1 MPRVLLFVS
10 KECMDLQKNL
20 RPATNPNPLP
30 PQEEFWAH
38 ARTHMKEEKILECPS
53 CSFVT
58 EYKHHLEYHIRNHI
72 GSKPFKCDKCS
83 YECVNKSMLNSH
95 MKSHNNVYQY
105 LCADCC
111 YATKYC
117 HSMKLHVN
125 KYRHRPATI
134 LNHPE
139 LGGIEDRPMLAPPP
153 PPASAAFNAAAA
165 AAAAVAAASMREEAG
180 PLDSTAC
187 RGLSLHMPP
196 PQPQPAPMAPSVVT
210 SSPSLWPPAFPS
222 LLTAFTGAPYFPPG
236 SNMPPAPLMPPP
248 MGSGLLPP
256 QPVLMKA
263 HPERAFFGPRSSPD
277 EAAALAPLGKRA
289 AEAGGLAG
297 PEGSPEAKRASP
309 APPEM
314 AGDFPESAAARGP
327 VPDQSYMECGHCDLF
342 FRDHVMFDI
351 HMGYHGYTNPFA
363 CNRCGYT
370 AGSKVEFFLHLMQ
383 KSH

>member
-1 MPRVLLFVS
+1 
-10 KECMDLQKNL
+10 
-20 RPATNPNPLP
+20 
-30 PQEEFWAH
+30 
-38 ARTHMKEEKILECPS
+38 MKEEKILECPS

-134 LNHPE
+134 LNHPDLANAG
-139 LGGIEDRPMLAPPP
+139 LGPALEDRPMLAPPP
-153 PPASAAFNAAAA
+153 PPSSAAFNAAAA
-165 AAAAVAAASMREEAG
+165 AAAAAAVASIRDDVT
-180 PLDSTAC
+180 PLDGAC

-196 PQPQPAPMAPSVVT
+196 PPSAAAAPAPPSAVT

-222 LLTAFTGAPYFPPG
+222 LLTAFTGPPYFSPASNLPPG
-236 SNMPPAPLMPPP
+236 PLMPPP
-248 MGSGLLPP
+248 MGSALLPPP

-263 HPERAFFGPRSSPD
+263 DPGFFARASPD
-277 EAAALAPLGKRA
+277 EAAAPLGKRP
-289 AEAGGLAG
+289 AEEGAMVGS
-297 PEGSPEAKRASP
+297 EGSPDAKRPSP
-309 APPEM
+309 AAAEVS
-314 AGDFPESAAARGP
+314 GDFPESAGSGEVRGGA
-327 VPDQSYMECGHCDLF
+327 PDQSYLECGHCDLF
-342 FRDHVMFDI
+342 FRDHIMFDI

-370 AGSKVEFFLHLMQ
+370 AATKVEFFLHLMQ